1 MLELILKMLGD
12 RAKNSI
18 LSTLLTFCI
27 ANLWAEIIFCF
38 LSLVGAALWVDVFFY
53 ILFDR

>member
-27 ANLWAEIIFCF
+27 ANLWAESIFCV
-38 LSLVGAALWVDVFFY
+38 LSLVGAALWVDFLY